1 MQNGKRIAET
11 EFSGAD
17 FGDERL
23 NRRLATVAAALEQ
36 KPDGSFPKAMVASA
50 ELEAFYRFLSN
61 DRVSAETILAP
72 HRRATVERCAQAQTI
87 ICVEDTTMFQF
98 QAPREGLGAFGGRTF
113 FAHVGLALDTNG
125 IPLGVL
131 GLSPWARTKESTRS
145 RRRRGELSDIEAAQ
159 APNENDR
166 WIEVVE
172 QVEREIGDTAEVI
185 HVMDSEGDD
194 YDVLQQLITT
204 RRRFVIRGGDDR
216 RLESI
221 DGSPTKMAEA
231 VASCPVRCTRAVRL
245 SRRGKK
251 RLTGRASRRRDTPR
265 DERKAK
271 LSIGATR
278 VRVCAPRYLRGVPE
292 SLDLNVVCVRE
303 ANAPEDVDPVEWFL
317 LTTEPVDTKEEILRV
332 VDLYRH
338 RWKIEELFK
347 ALKTGCAFPK
357 RQLNSYKTLVRAL
370 ALFLPIA
377 WNLLR
382 LRTFSRLDTNLRAET
397 VLSEP
402 ELIVLRAFAEKP
414 LPKRLTIVQA
424 MLAIAR
430 LGGHI
435 KNNGPPGWI
444 TLGSGY
450 LTLIERVHGYLVAL
464 RAPRSDQS

>member
-1 MQNGKRIAET
+1 MQDGKRVAET
-11 EFSGAD
+11 EFRGAD
-17 FGDERL
+17 FGDKRL
-23 NRRLATVAAALEQ
+23 SRRLETVAAALEQ
-36 KPDGSFPKAMVASA
+36 KPDGSFPKALVGA

-72 HRRATVERCAQAQTI
+72 HRRATVDRCAEARTV

-98 QAPREGLGAFGGRTF
+98 QAPREGLGAYGGRTF
-113 FAHVGLALDTNG
+113 FAHVGLALDTSG

-131 GLSPWARTKESTRS
+131 GLSSWARTKESTRS
-145 RRRRGELSDIEAAQ
+145 RRRRGELSDVEAAQ

-172 QVEREIGDTAEVI
+172 QVEGEIGDAAEVI

-194 YDVLQQLITT
+194 YNVLQQMVTSG
-204 RRRFVIRGGDDR
+204 RHFVIRGGDDR

-231 VASCPVRCTRAVRL
+231 VASCPVRCTRSVRL
-245 SRRGKK
+245 SKRGKK
-251 RLTGRASRRRDTPR
+251 RLTGRPTRRRDKPR

-278 VRVCAPRYLRGVPE
+278 VRVRAPDYLRGVPE
-292 SLDLNVVCVRE
+292 TLDLNVVCVRE
-303 ANAPEDVDPVEWFL
+303 AKAPADADPIEWFL
-317 LTTEPVDTKEEILRV
+317 LTTEPVDTNEEILRV

-338 RWKIEELFK
+338 RWKIEEFFK
-347 ALKTGCAFPK
+347 ALKTGCAFQK
-357 RQLNSYKTLVRAL
+357 RQLNSYRTLVHAL

-397 VLSEP
+397 VLSEA
-402 ELIVLRAFAEKP
+402 ELTVLRAFAEKP
-414 LPKRLTIVQA
+414 IPKRPTIVQA

-430 LGGHI
+430 MGGHLE
-435 KNNGPPGWI
+435 NNGAPGWI

-450 LTLIERVHGYLVAL
+450 LTLIERVHGYLIGL
-464 RAPRSDQS
+464 RAPRSDRS